1 MNLSNLNIDEVLNSI
16 IDFLPRLGLALLVLL
31 VAYWISRIV
40 KRQVRRS
47 MERRNREPELILLLE
62 MLTHWGILT
71 VGIVLAADQ
80 IAPGRFSSLIAGL
93 GVAGITIGFALQ
105 DVAKNFIA
113 GLLLL
118 IQQPFEIGDIIEV
131 VGYGGTVLDIALRAI
146 TLRTWDGR
154 HVIIPNSEVYL
165 NPIVNFSAASRRRVD
180 FNVGVAPDSDL
191 GKVTRVALKTLSENV
206 EGILQDP
213 APQIVFSNF
222 GDFTIDFTAYYWI
235 DTGEAGYLKAKNEG
249 VMAIKRAFEQEKIE
263 MPFPTYVTITPSG

>member
-1 MNLSNLNIDEVLNSI
+1 MNLSNLNFDEWINKIV
-16 IDFLPRLGLALLVLL
+16 DFLPRLGLSLIVLL
-31 VAYWISRIV
+31 IAYWIARV
-40 KRQVRRS
+40 LKRHVRRA
-47 MERRNREPELILLLE
+47 MERRKLDQELIVLLE
-62 MLTHWGILT
+62 MLTQWGTLT
-71 VGIVLAADQ
+71 LGIVVAVEQ

-118 IQQPFEIGDIIEV
+118 IQQPFEIGDNIEV
-131 VGYGGTVLDIALRAI
+131 VSYGGTVLEISLRST

-154 HVIIPNSEVYL
+154 HVIIPNAEVYL
-165 NPIVNFSAASRRRVD
+165 NPIINFSAAPRRRIE
-180 FNVGVAPDSDL
+180 FTVGVAPDSDL
-191 GKVTRVALKTLSENV
+191 SKVTRVALKTLTENV
-206 EGILQDP
+206 AGILQEP

-235 DTGEAGYLKAKNEG
+235 DTGEAGVLKAKNEG

-263 MPFPTYVTITPSG
+263 MPFPTYVTITPNG